1 MKNSDTMSNY
11 ENLQLKNQLCF
22 ALYAATHA
30 VIRSYRTRLGT
41 VGLTYPQY
49 LVLLVLWESDGT
61 TVKGLAQRLHLDSA
75 TLTPLL
81 KRLDKAGLVARQRS
95 AGDERVVNIFL
106 TPEGRALEHQVA
118 QMQREVACQTGLS
131 PDEFFE
137 LRDSLNQLVETM
149 TRNQQV
155 AKLVA

>member
-1 MKNSDTMSNY
+1 MSNY

-49 LVLLVLWESDGT
+49 LVLLVLWESDGM

-106 TPEGRALEHQVA
+106 TPEGWALEHQVA

-155 AKLVA
+155 EKLVA

>member
-1 MKNSDTMSNY
+1 MSNY

-106 TPEGRALEHQVA
+106 TPEGRALEHQVT

-155 AKLVA
+155 EKLVA